1 MNPFRSIN
9 KTTNFIYKFLKIIVM
24 IFFIILTWSK
34 VQNVLALEENENY
47 IYYSY
52 DSSVFKE
59 DLERVQTSFDYM
71 DENLIPLLKD
81 KKVNYVIYVYRYES
95 RGTYYY
101 NIYLTVFDPNSE
113 FDSYFVS
120 SSYKTS
126 SDGLNLS
133 TRIQTL
139 SNNNIKLSP
148 SYEFTSGTSG
158 TPSNTIIPFV
168 DRTVEWL
175 NNDYESF
182 SGWQKNYVR
191 GLTITNSEY
200 KFPYD
205 VFSGTDY
212 VFVYDSNLPMYY
224 KKYSEDKMT
233 FIDEVQFFKDDTLL
247 TIHEGDQYPSYKN
260 FNSSPGG
267 DEEHEYILKAS
278 EHKYMV
284 LDIDLS
290 SSKELDF
297 TFDLTSDRNFEIPYY
312 KVFTENSSKIQF
324 PNEVDSNTL
333 KNKYSGEL
341 KGTYNTSTNKI
352 QFIVSMNN
360 IPTDQ
365 EITFKFKCNQEFN
378 ISYIDTS
385 GYVDITLQKDYA
397 VLLIPKN
404 VNLETGFQTDV
415 YSPIYFNG
423 GMTFKVQSNYN
434 ESPTEVVFGKK
445 YQVKEM
451 SVVNYISKYSDKP
464 YLYIFN
470 ENYTTQGILNLKI
483 DTTYYN
489 YTIFSSPYD
498 SVDVTNPN
506 TGGNKVETLPST
518 NIPSDDESFNLGN
531 IMNDIMEYL
540 SKATEPVRWFTMIWE
555 SLGAFQPL
563 IYLPFLF
570 FMILLLVN
578 LLRR

>member
-9 KTTNFIYKFLKIIVM
+9 KGTNFIYKVLKIIVM
-24 IFFIILTWSK
+24 LFFIILTWSK
-34 VQNVLALEENENY
+34 VQNVIALEENENY
-47 IYYSY
+47 IYFSYDKVDFKEYMEERKTLLDTIDKKIISILKEKKIDYIIIINYSKSSTPYLYIYFTDPKQEIDSFYWEHGTRYYDSGEYYITMTGQGMLNGSRKWVRNYSY
-52 DSSVFKE
+52 RFRLDNLDVSDSRFESAIQFFNDIE
-59 DLERVQTSFDYM
+59 NFNDY
-71 DENLIPLLKD
+71 N
-81 KKVNYVIYVYRYES
+81 
-95 RGTYYY
+95 
-101 NIYLTVFDPNSE
+101 
-113 FDSYFVS
+113 S
-120 SSYKTS
+120 SSYMLGSMITRKI
-126 SDGLNLS
+126 DGPIDVIDLS
-133 TRIQTL
+133 
-139 SNNNIKLSP
+139 K
-148 SYEFTSGTSG
+148 
-158 TPSNTIIPFV
+158 
-168 DRTVEWL
+168 
-175 NNDYESF
+175 SF
-182 SGWQKNYVR
+182 
-191 GLTITNSEY
+191 
-200 KFPYD
+200 
-205 VFSGTDY
+205 
-212 VFVYDSNLPMYY
+212 VFVYDSNLPVYY
-224 KKYSEDKMT
+224 KNYLSSEYT
-233 FIDEVQFFKDDTLL
+233 FIPEVKFYKDDILL

-267 DEEHEYILKAS
+267 DEENEYILKAS

-297 TFDLTSDRNFEIPYY
+297 TFDLTSDRDFEIPYY

-324 PNEVDSNTL
+324 PNEVDPNTL

-365 EITFKFKCNQEFN
+365 EITFKFKCNREFN

-404 VNLETGFQTDV
+404 VNLDTGFQTDV

-434 ESPTEVVFGKK
+434 EAPTEVVFGKK

-464 YLYIFN
+464 YLYIYN

-518 NIPSDDESFNLGN
+518 NVPSDDESFNLGN

-540 SKATEPVRWFTMIWE
+540 SKATAPVRWFNMVWE
-555 SLGAFQPL
+555 SLGVFQPL
-563 IYLPFLF
+563 IYVPFLF

>member
-9 KTTNFIYKFLKIIVM
+9 KGTNFIYKILKIIVM

-34 VQNVLALEENENY
+34 VQNVFALETENY
-47 IYYSY
+47 IYFSY
-52 DSSVFKE
+52 DKADFKE
-59 DLERVQTSFDYM
+59 YMEDRKELLET
-71 DENLIPLLKD
+71 ID
-81 KKVNYVIYVYRYES
+81 KKVISILKEKNIDYIITIYYSKSDTPYLYIYFTDPKEEIDSFYWEHGTDYYDSGEYYITMTGQGMLNGSRKWVRNYSYRFRLDNLDVSDSRFES
-95 RGTYYY
+95 AIQFFNDIENFNDY
-101 NIYLTVFDPNSE
+101 N
-113 FDSYFVS
+113 S
-120 SSYKTS
+120 SSYMLGSMITRKI
-126 SDGLNLS
+126 DGPIDVIDLS
-133 TRIQTL
+133 
-139 SNNNIKLSP
+139 K
-148 SYEFTSGTSG
+148 
-158 TPSNTIIPFV
+158 
-168 DRTVEWL
+168 
-175 NNDYESF
+175 SF
-182 SGWQKNYVR
+182 
-191 GLTITNSEY
+191 
-200 KFPYD
+200 
-205 VFSGTDY
+205 
-212 VFVYDSNLPMYY
+212 VFVYDSNLPVYY
-224 KKYSEDKMT
+224 KNYLSSEYT
-233 FIDEVQFFKDDTLL
+233 FIPGVKFYKDETLL
-247 TIHEGDQYPSYKN
+247 DIKEGDQYPTYKS

-297 TFDLTSDRNFEIPYY
+297 TFDLTSDRDFEIPYY

-324 PNEVDSNTL
+324 PNEVDPNTL
-333 KNKYSGEL
+333 KNKYTGEL

-385 GYVDITLQKDYA
+385 GYLDITLQKDYA

-404 VNLETGFQTDV
+404 VNLDTGFQTDV
-415 YSPIYFNG
+415 YSPIYFDG

-434 ESPTEVVFGKK
+434 EAPTEVVFGKK

-518 NIPSDDESFNLGN
+518 NVPSDDESFNLGN

>member
-24 IFFIILTWSK
+24 FFFIILTWSK

-47 IYYSY
+47 IYFSY
-52 DSSVFKE
+52 DKADFKE
-59 DLERVQTSFDYM
+59 YMEDRKELLET
-71 DENLIPLLKD
+71 ID
-81 KKVNYVIYVYRYES
+81 KKVVSILKEKNIDYIITINYSKPNTPYLYIFFTDPKEEIDSFYWEHGKIYTDS
-95 RGTYYY
+95 GKY
-101 NIYLTVFDPNSE
+101 NITMTGQGMLNNSIKRVKNYNYR
-113 FDSYFVS
+113 FRLDNLDVSDSRFQSAIDFFNDIENFNNYYS
-120 SSYKTS
+120 SSYVFGSIITRKI
-126 SDGLNLS
+126 DGPIDVIDLS
-133 TRIQTL
+133 
-139 SNNNIKLSP
+139 KD
-148 SYEFTSGTSG
+148 F
-158 TPSNTIIPFV
+158 
-168 DRTVEWL
+168 
-175 NNDYESF
+175 
-182 SGWQKNYVR
+182 
-191 GLTITNSEY
+191 
-200 KFPYD
+200 
-205 VFSGTDY
+205 
-212 VFVYDSNLPMYY
+212 VFVYDSNLPVYY
-224 KKYSEDKMT
+224 KNYLLSGYT
-233 FIDEVQFFKDDTLL
+233 FIPEVKFYKNETLL
-247 TIHEGDQYPSYKN
+247 DIKEGDQYPTYKS

-267 DEEHEYILKAS
+267 DEENEYILKAS

-297 TFDLTSDRNFEIPYY
+297 TFDLTSDRDFEIPYY

-324 PNEVDSNTL
+324 PNEVDPNTL

-404 VNLETGFQTDV
+404 VNLDTGFQTDV

-434 ESPTEVVFGKK
+434 EAPTEVVFGKK

-518 NIPSDDESFNLGN
+518 NVPSDDESFNLGN

>member
-1 MNPFRSIN
+1 MNPFKSIN
-9 KTTNFIYKFLKIIVM
+9 KTTNFIYKLLKIIVM
-24 IFFIILTWSK
+24 LFFIIITWSK
-34 VQNVLALEENENY
+34 VQNVFALENEKY

-52 DSSVFKE
+52 DGTNFKE
-59 DLERVQTSFDYM
+59 DLERIQSCYDYI
-71 DENLIPLLKD
+71 DENLIPVLKEKNID
-81 KKVNYVIYVYRYES
+81 YIISVERYYN
-95 RGTYYY
+95 RGYYY
-101 NIYLTVFDPNSE
+101 NILLDIFKPNSG

-120 SSYKTS
+120 SSYQTS
-126 SDGLNLS
+126 SDGLYLIN
-133 TRIQTL
+133 RIQTL
-139 SNNNIKLSP
+139 SNNSIKLSP
-148 SYEFTSGTSG
+148 IYRSSSGTSG

-168 DRTVEWL
+168 DRMVEWI
-175 NNDYESF
+175 NNDYENF
-182 SGWQKNYVR
+182 NNWKDNTWL
-191 GLTITNSEY
+191 GLGQTNNPYEW
-200 KFPYD
+200 PYD
-205 VFSGTDY
+205 VFGGNSY
-212 VFVYDSNLPMYY
+212 VFIYDSNLPIYY
-224 KKYSEDKMT
+224 KQKIYDRET
-233 FIDEVQFFKDDTLL
+233 FIPEVKFYKDETLL
-247 TIHEGDQYPSYKN
+247 EIKEGDQYPTYKS

-324 PNEVDSNTL
+324 PNEVDSNML
-333 KNKYSGEL
+333 KNKYTGEL

-404 VNLETGFQTDV
+404 VNLDTGFQTDV

-434 ESPTEVVFGKK
+434 EAPTEVVFGKK

-518 NIPSDDESFNLGN
+518 NVPSDDESFNLSN

-555 SLGAFQPL
+555 SLGVFQPL